1 MVEERLATRM
11 VLERLRTLSPPLR
24 YLAYVAGVL
33 LVLLASVGV
42 GASASVVI
50 GSRSEGAISGSG
62 SSVAKGAGEGTLST
76 KIGEAATAFT
86 HRPGCEQARRLH
98 LHQRPRH
105 RQRPRRRRAR
115 RAERGSG

>member
-11 VLERLRTLSPPLR
+11 VLKRLRALSPPLR
-24 YLAYVAGVL
+24 YLAYVTGVL

-42 GASASVVI
+42 GATASVVV

-86 HRPGCEQARRLH
+86 HTATD
-98 LHQRPRH
+98 
-105 RQRPRRRRAR
+105 ANS
-115 RAERGSG
+115 RGDYTYISDPAIDSDPVA